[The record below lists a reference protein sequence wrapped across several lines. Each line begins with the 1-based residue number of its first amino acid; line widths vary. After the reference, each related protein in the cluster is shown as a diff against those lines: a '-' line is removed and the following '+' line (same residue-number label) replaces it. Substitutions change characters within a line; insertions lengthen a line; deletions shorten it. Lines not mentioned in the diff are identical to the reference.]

1 MAEDK
6 ATGSKSHERV
16 RLINTRSQPVE
27 LHLGPTVHVLASGQS
42 VELDAAALAS
52 PQLAHLLSRKALA
65 VRSAAPSEADQVAAT
80 ATTPRKRGRKAANAP
95 ARPPQPPKR
104 KKGS

>member
-6 ATGSKSHERV
+6 ASERV

-27 LHLGPTVHVLASGQS
+27 LHLGSSVHVLASGQS
-42 VELDAAALAS
+42 VELDAAALAA
-52 PQLAHLLSRKALA
+52 PQLAHLLARKALA
-65 VRSAAPSEADQVAAT
+65 VRSATPSEADQAAAI
-80 ATTPRKRGRKAANAP
+80 ATTPRKRGQAAAEGT

-104 KKGS
+104 KKES